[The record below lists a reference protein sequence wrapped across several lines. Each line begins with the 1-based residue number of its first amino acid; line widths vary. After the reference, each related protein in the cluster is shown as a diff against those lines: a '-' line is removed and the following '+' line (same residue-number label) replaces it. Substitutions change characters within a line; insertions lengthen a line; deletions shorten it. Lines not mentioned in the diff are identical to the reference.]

1 MLGCFRS
8 HWLKAQQ
15 SAQQSLPLLWINL
28 VESMAGLP
36 LAPCALFAAL
46 CLGLADANVFVE
58 FHNLKHGE
66 GTSLSAPYHASSE
79 QCQKDCE
86 TKAGCDCATFE
97 AGTCDLRE
105 GCEYHQPHFNEGGD
119 ISLFV
124 KLPKH
129 LHNYQVY
136 MHTNTYHGFGSKD
149 LAGNHHTVPGLS
161 EKECAERCD
170 AFDDCDCAVF
180 MQKNEWNWKAGEC
193 WLRAQCTPSK
203 FEKSQGTVGFMVL
216 VKPHATHPAPHPPA
230 PHPHAPHPQPH
241 TAMATAKATEA
252 PTQAPKKKAVF
263 LASDGKETGG
273 EEPTEKPSMM
283 LYYAIGGAVLGVA
296 LIGISISLLMKRR
309 GRFLYRPL
317 RLELGEA
324 PLSGDQK
331 KFAKDELQQSFESK
345 DAIRYLGSLELAL
358 DKEVYASVIPM
369 VYSLQKL
376 PETFVV
382 PDIQASPKVIKAQ
395 LCFIL
400 DYTGSMSEQ
409 IKQAQNSCQK
419 IVDAVKNLKFDHM
432 PGATVDLEIAAVGY
446 NDWDEKTASLKR
458 PVVFVYGGKEIS
470 GPHNP
475 RTSVSSFNLGG
486 IFTKD
491 SDAVKDWIKQPLGN
505 GGKVP
510 EELTG
515 ALIAA
520 SHLPWT
526 AEQRFAVVITD
537 APCHGK
543 AYSRDMEHDPFCDK
557 ETGLTCTGKP
567 EVPLLKLKEQKVNV
581 VVLHTGSNSCV
592 KMCEKFRQVA
602 PDLIHEKVSP
612 SATADRLVGVLTSK
626 LSMQPLTYFLKPL
639 AVQEEDGQFVG
650 PPLNNGKIDLPDVAS
665 GHSVEV
671 RVHGKE
677 PETHTVAED
686 GLIWLGK
693 PPYDPKVVIKR
704 PGDTGFDKW
713 FEAETPEET
722 LTKNFT
728 PDKIYRLTM
737 AVKKQSS

>member
-1 MLGCFRS
+1 
-8 HWLKAQQ
+8 
-15 SAQQSLPLLWINL
+15 
-28 VESMAGLP
+28 
-36 LAPCALFAAL
+36 
-46 CLGLADANVFVE
+46 
-58 FHNLKHGE
+58 
-66 GTSLSAPYHASSE
+66 
-79 QCQKDCE
+79 
-86 TKAGCDCATFE
+86 
-97 AGTCDLRE
+97 
-105 GCEYHQPHFNEGGD
+105 
-119 ISLFV
+119 
-124 KLPKH
+124 
-129 LHNYQVY
+129 
-136 MHTNTYHGFGSKD
+136 
-149 LAGNHHTVPGLS
+149 
-161 EKECAERCD
+161 
-170 AFDDCDCAVF
+170 
-180 MQKNEWNWKAGEC
+180 
-193 WLRAQCTPSK
+193 
-203 FEKSQGTVGFMVL
+203 
-216 VKPHATHPAPHPPA
+216 
-230 PHPHAPHPQPH
+230 
-241 TAMATAKATEA
+241 MATAKATEA

-273 EEPTEKPSMM
+273 EEPTENPSMI

-358 DKEVYASVIPM
+358 DKKVHEYDIPL

-395 LCFIL
+395 LCLIL

-409 IKQAQNSCQK
+409 VQQAQKSCQK

-446 NDWDEKTASLKR
+446 HDWDSGTLRNKR

-470 GPHNP
+470 GPHDP
-475 RTSVSSFNLGG
+475 HTSVSSFNLGG

-491 SDAVKDWIKQPLGN
+491 ADAVKDWIKQPPCR
-505 GGKVP
+505 GGSVPP

-526 AEQRFAVVITD
+526 AEHRLAVVITD

-543 AYSRDMEHDPFCDK
+543 AYSSAGRDEFCDK

-567 EVPLLKLKEQKVNV
+567 EVPLLKLTEQKVNV
-581 VVLHTGSNSCV
+581 VVLHTGSGYCV
-592 KMCEKFRQVA
+592 SMCEKFRKVA
-602 PDLIHEKVSP
+602 PGLIHEKVYP
-612 SATADRLVGVLTSK
+612 SQTADRLVGVLTSK

-650 PPLNNGKIDLPDVAS
+650 PPLKWGKIDLPDVAS

-671 RVHGKE
+671 RVDKKE
-677 PETHTVAED
+677 LETHKVAED

-693 PPYDPKVVIKR
+693 VPVDPKVVIKR

-713 FEAETPEET
+713 FEAETPEQQ
-722 LTKNFT
+722 LPRKFT
-728 PDKIYRLTM
+728 PDKDYRLTM
-737 AVKKQSS
+737 AVKEQSSWRS

>member
-1 MLGCFRS
+1 M
-8 HWLKAQQ
+8 KA
-15 SAQQSLPLLWINL
+15 A
-28 VESMAGLP
+28 
-36 LAPCALFAAL
+36 
-46 CLGLADANVFVE
+46 
-58 FHNLKHGE
+58 
-66 GTSLSAPYHASSE
+66 
-79 QCQKDCE
+79 
-86 TKAGCDCATFE
+86 CDCATFE
-97 AGTCDLRE
+97 APGTCDLRQ
-105 GCEYHQPHFNEGGD
+105 GCEYHQPHFQEGGD

-129 LHNYQVY
+129 LHKYQVY

-170 AFDDCDCAVF
+170 AYDDCDCAVF
-180 MQKNEWNWKAGEC
+180 MQKDEWNWKAGEC
-193 WLRAQCTPSK
+193 WMRAQCTPSK
-203 FEKSQGTVGFMVL
+203 FEKSKGTVGFMVL
-216 VKPHATHPAPHPPA
+216 VKPHATHPAPN
-230 PHPHAPHPQPH
+230 PQPH

-252 PTQAPKKKAVF
+252 PTEAPKKKAVF
-263 LASDGKETGG
+263 LASDAKETGG

-296 LIGISISLLMKRR
+296 LIGISISLVMKRR

-324 PLSGDQK
+324 PLEGDQK
-331 KFAKDELQQSFESK
+331 KFSRLELQESFESK

-358 DKEVYASVIPM
+358 DKNVSASDIPL

-470 GPHNP
+470 GPHDP
-475 RTSVSSFNLGG
+475 ATRVSSFNLGG

-526 AEQRFAVVITD
+526 AEQRLAVVITD

-543 AYSRDMEHDPFCDK
+543 AYNKAMEHDPFCDK

-581 VVLHTGSNSCV
+581 VILHTGSDACV
-592 KMCEKFRQVA
+592 SMCEKFQQVA

-612 SATADRLVGVLTSK
+612 SATADRMVGVLTSK
-626 LSMQPLTYFLKPL
+626 LSTQPLTYFLKPL

-650 PPLNNGKIDLPDVAS
+650 PPLAYGKINLPDVAS

-671 RVHGKE
+671 TVGGKD
-677 PETHTVAED
+677 PETHTVDGD

-693 PPYDPKVVIKR
+693 LPVDPKVVIKR
-704 PGDTGFDKW
+704 PGDTGLDKW
-713 FEAETPEET
+713 FEAETVEEK
-722 LTKNFT
+722 LPRFFNPNKN
-728 PDKIYRLTM
+728 YRLTM
-737 AVKKQSS
+737 AIKKQSSWRS